1 MSVLSNANYC
11 FVEKRVRKALRTQPP
26 PSIRPSSDRIV
37 SFSVA
42 PAYTRVADAQSPC
55 RKALDMSGKLV
66 KSSSRAW
73 TNLLAKQIY
82 LEAPVELEITQT
94 EGRTR
99 FTDAHA
105 GSAAARPPSIS
116 QAQSN
121 SRMLELIGRHLALAS
136 LHQTTRRSSTRSST
150 KSWAWHRGIR
160 SRTGA

>member
-1 MSVLSNANYC
+1 MDTPWPIFIPMAGRLFEPNLPHQSAH
-11 FVEKRVRKALRTQPP
+11 RA
-26 PSIRPSSDRIV
+26 IASSLFR
-37 SFSVA
+37 SA

-94 EGRTR
+94 KGRTR

-121 SRMLELIGRHLALAS
+121 FRILELLGRHLALAS
-136 LHQTTRRSSTRSST
+136 LHQTTTRSSTRSST
-150 KSWAWHRGIR
+150 KSWAWRRGIR
-160 SRTGA
+160 PRTGA

>member
-1 MSVLSNANYC
+1 MADFYS
-11 FVEKRVRKALRTQPP
+11 RGRKALRTQPP

-82 LEAPVELEITQT
+82 LEAPVELEIIQT

-105 GSAAARPPSIS
+105 GSAAARPQSIS
-116 QAQSN
+116 QAQRN
-121 SRMLELIGRHLALAS
+121 FRMIELLGGHLALAS
-136 LHQTTRRSSTRSST
+136 LHQTRSSTRSST

>member
-1 MSVLSNANYC
+1 MADFYSHG
-11 FVEKRVRKALRTQPP
+11 RKALRTQPP

-37 SFSVA
+37 PFSVA

-55 RKALDMSGKLV
+55 RKALDMSGKLA

-82 LEAPVELEITQT
+82 LEAPVELEIIQA

-121 SRMLELIGRHLALAS
+121 FRILELLGRHLALAS
-136 LHQTTRRSSTRSST
+136 LYQTTTTTSSTRSST

>member
-1 MSVLSNANYC
+1 MADFYSHG
-11 FVEKRVRKALRTQPP
+11 RKALRTQPP

-82 LEAPVELEITQT
+82 LEAPVELEIIQT

-105 GSAAARPPSIS
+105 GSAAARPQSIS

-121 SRMLELIGRHLALAS
+121 FRMIELLGRHLALAS
-136 LHQTTRRSSTRSST
+136 LHQTTRSSTRSST
-150 KSWAWHRGIR
+150 KS
-160 SRTGA
+160 

>member
-1 MSVLSNANYC
+1 MADLYSHGW
-11 FVEKRVRKALRTQPP
+11 KALRTQPP
-26 PSIRPSSDRIV
+26 PSIRSSSDRIV

-55 RKALDMSGKLV
+55 RKAFDMSVKLV

-82 LEAPVELEITQT
+82 LEASVGLETTQT

-99 FTDAHA
+99 FTGAHA

-116 QAQSN
+116 QVRSN
-121 SRMLELIGRHLALAS
+121 FRILELLGRHLALAS
-136 LHQTTRRSSTRSST
+136 LHQTTTRSST
-150 KSWAWHRGIR
+150 KSWAWHRAIW
-160 SRTGA
+160 SRTGV